1 MTDYLRFIW
10 PFYILCL
17 AGILLTAR
25 KILKLNLS
33 KYVFRGWCFEIFL
46 WGLISAYCLTVVF
59 RSITTTYSES
69 LAVGVDQ
76 TFWITDIP
84 LEFMFKNLGGF
95 VISYM
100 AVFLVLLFPVR
111 NWMLFASKVLMF
123 ISFWIIFL
131 QTSAFM
137 WI

>member
-33 KYVFRGWCFEIFL
+33 KYVFRGWCFELFL
-46 WGLISAYCLTVVF
+46 WGVISAYCLIIVF
-59 RSITTTYSES
+59 RSITYSKS
-69 LAVGVDQ
+69 LTVGVVDE

-84 LEFMFKNLGGF
+84 LEFMFKNLGNF
-95 VISYM
+95 VIFYM
-100 AVFLVLLFPVR
+100 ALFLILLFPAR
-111 NWMLFASKVLMF
+111 NWILFTNKVLMF
-123 ISFWIIFL
+123 ISFWMIFF
-131 QTSAFM
+131 QTAIFM
-137 WI
+137 WV

>member
-33 KYVFRGWCFEIFL
+33 QYAFRGWCFEILL
-46 WGLISAYCLTVVF
+46 WGVISAYCLITVF
-59 RSITTTYSES
+59 RSITYNRS
-69 LAVGVDQ
+69 LTVGVDE

-84 LEFMFKNLGGF
+84 LEFMFKNLGNF
-95 VISYM
+95 VISYV
-100 AVFLVLLFPVR
+100 ALFLVLLFSAR
-111 NWMLFASKVLMF
+111 SWILFTNKVLMF
-123 ISFWIIFL
+123 IAFWMIFS
-131 QTSAFM
+131 QTAIFM
-137 WI
+137 WV